1 MTIFA
6 DDMKTDEIRTLVTS
20 ILDNLGLF
28 LVDLKINKD
37 NRIELYVDSLQGV
50 DIQTCAKISREI
62 EAQLDRNSED
72 FELTVSSAGIGYPF
86 KVEGQYQKNLNKT
99 VEVKLQDHSRLTGLL
114 TAFDSES
121 ITLEYEEKKAVEGKK
136 KKEPE
141 SIVKV
146 IPRMEIREI
155 KDIVRF

>member
-50 DIQTCAKISREI
+50 DIHTCAKISREI

>member
-20 ILDNLGLF
+20 ILDNLGFF

-136 KKEPE
+136 KKELE

>member
-1 MTIFA
+1 
-6 DDMKTDEIRTLVTS
+6 MKTDEIRTLVTS

-50 DIQTCAKISREI
+50 DIHTCAKISREI

>member
-20 ILDNLGLF
+20 ILDNLGFF

-37 NRIELYVDSLQGV
+37 NLIELYVDSLQGV